1 MKAVYPKALIFDFE
15 GTLVDFQW
23 RLAEGEAEG
32 AAALAN
38 LGMIPEGRGGSY
50 ADLMNIAW
58 RYRENFGRSEGVTAL
73 SAIYDRYDAD
83 ALTRWGI
90 RDGVR
95 ETLLEIKSR
104 GIFTGLV
111 SNVGTASLSTALERL
126 GLRALLDVAVS
137 RNDARWL
144 KPHPAGL
151 QLVCR
156 RLHCQAKEVWYV
168 GDSLDDIKAARNAGI
183 LVAVVEGG
191 QNRLSEIRGAKP
203 DWIIAALPDLVAL
216 LAPAGREP

>member
-1 MKAVYPKALIFDFE
+1 MTAVHPKALIFDFE

-23 RLAEGEAEG
+23 LLAEAEAEG

-38 LGMIPEGRGGSY
+38 LGMIPEGQGGSY

-58 RYRENFGRSEGVTAL
+58 RYQEYFGRSDGVAAL
-73 SAIYDRYDAD
+73 SVIYDRYEAD
-83 ALTRWGI
+83 ALTRWQV

-95 ETLLEIKSR
+95 ETLKEIKSR

-111 SNVGTASLSTALERL
+111 SNVGTAGMSRALESL
-126 GLRALLDVAVS
+126 GLGPFLDLAVS

-156 RLHCQAKEVWYV
+156 RLGCQAKEVWYV

-183 LVAVVEGG
+183 PVAVVEGG
-191 QNRLSEIRGAKP
+191 QNRLSEIREAKP
-203 DWIIAALPDLVAL
+203 DWIIVGLPDLLTL
-216 LAPAGREP
+216 LASGQEP

>member
-1 MKAVYPKALIFDFE
+1 MTAVHPKALIFDFE

-23 RLAEGEAEG
+23 LLAEAEAEG
-32 AAALAN
+32 AAVLAN
-38 LGMIPEGRGGSY
+38 LGMIPEGQGGSY

-58 RYRENFGRSEGVTAL
+58 RYQENFGRSDGVAAL
-73 SAIYDRYDAD
+73 SVIYDRYDAD
-83 ALTRWGI
+83 ALTRWQV

-95 ETLLEIKSR
+95 ETLKEIKSR

-111 SNVGTASLSTALERL
+111 SNVGTAGMSRALESL
-126 GLRALLDVAVS
+126 GLGPFLDLAVS

-156 RLHCQAKEVWYV
+156 RLGCQAKEVWYV

-183 LVAVVEGG
+183 PVAVVEGG
-191 QNRLSEIRGAKP
+191 QNRLSEIREAKP
-203 DWIIAALPDLVAL
+203 DWIIVGLPDLLTL
-216 LAPAGREP
+216 LASGQEP

>member
-1 MKAVYPKALIFDFE
+1 MTAVHPKALIFDFE

-23 RLAEGEAEG
+23 LLAEAEAEG

-38 LGMIPEGRGGSY
+38 LGMIPEGQGGSY

-58 RYRENFGRSEGVTAL
+58 RYQENFGRSDGVAAL
-73 SAIYDRYDAD
+73 SVIYDRYDAD
-83 ALTRWGI
+83 ALTRWQV

-95 ETLLEIKSR
+95 ETLKEIKSR

-111 SNVGTASLSTALERL
+111 SNVGTAGLSRALESL
-126 GLRALLDVAVS
+126 GLGPFLDAAVS

-156 RLHCQAKEVWYV
+156 RLGCQAKEVWYV

-183 LVAVVEGG
+183 PVAVVEGG
-191 QNRLSEIRGAKP
+191 QNRLSEIREAKP
-203 DWIIAALPDLVAL
+203 DWIIVGLPDLLTL
-216 LAPAGREP
+216 LASGQEP

>member
-1 MKAVYPKALIFDFE
+1 MTAVHPKALIFDFE

-23 RLAEGEAEG
+23 LLAEAEAEG

-38 LGMIPEGRGGSY
+38 LGMIPEGQGGSY

-58 RYRENFGRSEGVTAL
+58 RYQENFGRSDGVAAL
-73 SAIYDRYDAD
+73 SVIYDRYDAD
-83 ALTRWGI
+83 ALTRWQV

-95 ETLLEIKSR
+95 ETLKEIKSR

-111 SNVGTASLSTALERL
+111 SNVGTAGLSSALESL
-126 GLRALLDVAVS
+126 GLGPFLDLAVS

-156 RLHCQAKEVWYV
+156 RLGCEAKEVWYV

-183 LVAVVEGG
+183 PVAVVEGG
-191 QNRLSEIRGAKP
+191 QNRLSEIREAKP
-203 DWIIAALPDLVAL
+203 DWIIVGLPDLLTL
-216 LAPAGREP
+216 LASGQEP